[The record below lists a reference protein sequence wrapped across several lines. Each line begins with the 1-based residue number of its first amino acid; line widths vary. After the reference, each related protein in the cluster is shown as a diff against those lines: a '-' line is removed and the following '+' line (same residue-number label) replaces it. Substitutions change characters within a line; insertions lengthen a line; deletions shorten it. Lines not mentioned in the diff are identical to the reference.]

1 MAEQAGVAPSAQS
14 VGESLMAKLAQ
25 LQRVDAVSRL
35 LRPHYPD
42 DSVCGPLASA
52 VVAEVGRAR
61 TFDRFACR
69 LVDADGPSASLAELP
84 LRVLHRLFLAARSA
98 APAAAPP
105 GVDAPVV
112 SFDSLRR
119 ARTTLDDFS
128 KFYLPLHGLAQVDFF
143 RWLPQ
148 LTFVEAAIYQLD
160 QDNEELAR
168 RGRRE
173 AEAAGPTEA
182 ALRAV
187 LESEGLLLPEVEAE
201 LAAGREY
208 WALERRLCAAMLR
221 RPVGSEEVLPGAFW
235 EPSRNLPAGARLSGG
250 RRSCA

>member
-84 LRVLHRLFLAARSA
+84 LRVLHRLFLAARSGP
-98 APAAAPP
+98 PAAAPP

-148 LTFVEAAIYQLD
+148 LTFVEAAISSSLLRLFIFAFASGCGIPKIPLIEY
-160 QDNEELAR
+160 E
-168 RGRRE
+168 GRCSADRSVPCIGKG
-173 AEAAGPTEA
+173 AG
-182 ALRAV
+182 
-187 LESEGLLLPEVEAE
+187 
-201 LAAGREY
+201 
-208 WALERRLCAAMLR
+208 C
-221 RPVGSEEVLPGAFW
+221 
-235 EPSRNLPAGARLSGG
+235 
-250 RRSCA
+250 